1 VPELIHRWTSLDWHD
16 PLVVGFVAV
25 VVAVALWRQWSLVL
39 LAALV
44 VALGQG
50 LDYLL
55 RHASFGAGV
64 ASAVLTTVYG
74 LGGAFLLFLV
84 VARLRGHR

>member
-1 VPELIHRWTSLDWHD
+1 VPDLIGRWLALDWHD
-16 PLVVGFVAV
+16 PFVVALVAAIL
-25 VVAVALWRQWSLVL
+25 AVALWRRWGLVL

-55 RHASFGAGV
+55 RHASFGAGA
-64 ASAVLTTVYG
+64 ASAAVTAVYVA
-74 LGGAFLLFLV
+74 GALLVLFLAAARV
-84 VARLRGHR
+84 VGRR